1 MSLLNTPR
9 DALNLHSR
17 LKFSAYERDLALFL
31 TDSKAKT
38 KDVDELL

>member
-1 MSLLNTPR
+1 MLHTPR

-31 TDSKAKT
+31 TDYKAKT
-38 KDVDELL
+38 KNINELL